1 MPNTPYYFRADVSG
15 YGGGV
20 NIHFYDANKGYLG
33 NVATYTNATFTTPQ
47 NAHFMRFVSWTYQA
61 YGNDITVSLY
71 YSGESGYDQY
81 YPYTV
86 LAEVDTGSEV
96 LYGDGTPENSDSK
109 VPDGTITRQ
118 RGRTTID
125 LTSLSY
131 TQEESPKTMW
141 YSTTKPFESICKL
154 PASNAVRVNGK
165 CNKLVFFSYNDLD
178 SNVGIAI
185 TSTGRLAI
193 SDAVKTA
200 LSSYGSVTIEYPLAT
215 PTTEQ
220 GTPFAENIPCDDF
233 GSLSW
238 TQTKGIPQGN
248 EIFYPVDY
256 KASIDTLYNLVNGDM
271 SKIVTEDEYPEAPSS
286 DGTYVLKATVSGG
299 TKTYAWVAE

>member
-1 MPNTPYYFRADVSG
+1 MSG

-96 LYGDGTPENSDSK
+96 LRSAGAIADEKT
-109 VPDGTITRQ
+109 PDGTITR
-118 RGRTTID
+118 RVGVVD
-125 LTSLSY
+125 LGTLSWNYSSSAGQEFFYTSITGAKSKAWGTL
-131 TQEESPKTMW
+131 
-141 YSTTKPFESICKL
+141 
-154 PASNAVRVNGK
+154 SNAACPPYMQAAYDDVNGQNGMFGINPAGNTFK
-165 CNKLVFFSYNDLD
+165 ACNTSY
-178 SNVGIAI
+178 
-185 TSTGRLAI
+185 
-193 SDAVKTA
+193 SDAATFKTA
-200 LSSYGSVTIEYPLAT
+200 MSGVYLYYELAT

-220 GTPFAENIPCDDF
+220 GTAFAENIPCDDF
-233 GSLSW
+233 GSMYW

-248 EIFYPVDY
+248 EIFYPTDL
-256 KASIDTLYNLVNGDM
+256 KGALDSIVAAL
-271 SKIVTEDEYPEAPSS
+271 PSAI
-286 DGTYVLKATVSGG
+286 GTYTLHATVTTAGVTFS
-299 TKTYAWVAE
+299 WS